1 MHFLTF
7 VTLCCLATLSCCLST
22 ADETDLAGM
31 FEDLEEQ
38 GLAEALENEMDERRL
53 EEEGRTEALE
63 NDLFERQ
70 TGRTPI
76 WPPAGPLRHE
86 PRHKRTCLRGF

>member
-31 FEDLEEQ
+31 LEDLEVQ
-38 GLAEALENEMDERRL
+38 GLTEALENEIDERGL
-53 EEEGRTEALE
+53 EEDGLTEALE
-63 NDLFERQ
+63 NDLFERP
-70 TGRTPI
+70 TGRTPL
-76 WPPAGPLRHE
+76 WQPTGLLR
-86 PRHKRTCLRGF
+86 